1 MGPTNPGRF
10 GLSHPQASFFV
21 GGGVWLLLLRK
32 DMMMDDFIEEYNEK
46 KKRYLLLHYWLY
58 TLCIVSIIIARANVE
73 ATVFCYLNTTR
84 FH

>member
-1 MGPTNPGRF
+1 M
-10 GLSHPQASFFV
+10 AFV
-21 GGGVWLLLLRK
+21 EE

-73 ATVFCYLNTTR
+73 ATVFCYLLNTTR
-84 FH
+84 FL